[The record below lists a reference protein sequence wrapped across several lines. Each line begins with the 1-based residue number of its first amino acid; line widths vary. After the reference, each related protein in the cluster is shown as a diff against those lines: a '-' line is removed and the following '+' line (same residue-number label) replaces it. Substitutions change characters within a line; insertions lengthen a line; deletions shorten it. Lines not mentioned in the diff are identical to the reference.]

1 MEVEKE
7 ITVVHNESCFGINP
21 YMLSNSGSNL
31 DLNHFSFEATK
42 HNVVKILRG
51 LKLGKPIL
59 LEGPPGVGKTS
70 TVESI
75 AKAIGKKIIRINLSE
90 HTDMMD
96 LLGSEYPVPVS
107 SDSSDNHDDI
117 TFQW

>member
-1 MEVEKE
+1 MKE
-7 ITVVHNESCFGINP
+7 FTREYIQE
-21 YMLSNSGSNL
+21 MLSQQGYITESGIVMSVYL
-31 DLNHFSFEATK
+31 AM
-42 HNVVKILRG
+42 
-51 LKLGKPIL
+51 KLSKPL
-59 LEGPPGVGKTS
+59 LIEGPPGVGKTS

-107 SDSSDNHDDI
+107 SDSSDSHDDI